1 LRMPEARARMN
12 SCVGE
17 WLHVIVVGDGPRPGE
32 RGGRARDAGVR
43 GDVNGLSEPLRFRRL
58 RRIELAGRSVPV
70 AATRVSRLLGLA
82 LLRVGRAGE
91 GLLIPRCRSVHTFG
105 MRFPLHLI
113 FLDDRLAPISVRG
126 SAPPNRVFRD
136 RRAAAV
142 LELPVPRNLR
152 EGRLTRRHRLR

>member
-1 LRMPEARARMN
+1 VNALRQ
-12 SCVGE
+12 
-17 WLHVIVVGDGPRPGE
+17 
-32 RGGRARDAGVR
+32 
-43 GDVNGLSEPLRFRRL
+43 PLRFRRL

-82 LLRVGRAGE
+82 LLCAGRAGE

-105 MRFPLHLI
+105 MRFRLHLI

-142 LELPVPRNLR
+142 LELPVGR
-152 EGRLTRRHRLR
+152 EARRRAS